1 MARISFYQLP
11 ALVQVTTLGSLFMV
25 WVMIEEFEIDRHRW
39 DRYLPFYRY
48 GNLCLYDLAAA
59 VLIIGAWA
67 IFLRKPIARV

>member
-39 DRYLPFYRY
+39 DRYLPLYRY
-48 GNLCLYDLAAA
+48 GNLCLYDLVAA